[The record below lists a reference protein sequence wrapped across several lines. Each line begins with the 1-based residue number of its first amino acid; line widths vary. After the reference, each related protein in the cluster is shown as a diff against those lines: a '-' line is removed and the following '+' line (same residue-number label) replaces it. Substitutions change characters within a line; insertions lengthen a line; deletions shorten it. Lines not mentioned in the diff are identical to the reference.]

1 VRGVA
6 VRVIIVGGLRRPVR
20 TQRRITDT
28 PDGRRLLVTRRID
41 AHPDRVW
48 DLFVDTRAWPAW
60 GPSITA
66 VECSDRRIRA
76 GTTGRVR
83 TVGGLWIPFV
93 VTSCADYRWTWRVAG
108 VPATGHRVDPVDDRC
123 RAAFELPLLAAPYA
137 VVCRRAL
144 QKLDALAT
152 TERDTSSR

>member
-1 VRGVA
+1 MH
-6 VRVIIVGGLRRPVR
+6 
-20 TQRRITDT
+20 TQRRIVNT
-28 PDGRRLLVTRRID
+28 PDGRRLLVSRDID
-41 AHPDRVW
+41 ADPDRVW
-48 DLFVDTRAWPAW
+48 DLFVDTRQWPVW

-66 VECSDRRIRA
+66 VECSDRRIQA

-83 TVGGLWIPFV
+83 TVGGLWVPFV

-108 VPATGHRVDPVDDRC
+108 VPATGHRVDPLDGRC

-144 QKLDALAT
+144 KTLERLART
-152 TERDTSSR
+152 DG